1 MKDVFRFAFTLTVVA
16 LISAGSL
23 AWINE
28 ITKPKILAQQARQL
42 NEGLYSVLPGSDNG
56 SIVPFEEDDT
66 VQYYIGYRDKDRTQF
81 IGYAFLAESRGYSST
96 IQTLVGVDS
105 TCKILSVRVLYQQ
118 ETPGLGTRI
127 EEIRSGDT
135 TPWWQNQFLGKNAVG
150 IAVDKDNGEIE
161 TITGA
166 TITSRAVTIGISERA
181 EKIRQKIHNR

>member
-66 VQYYIGYRDKDRTQF
+66 VQYYIGYRDKDQTQL
-81 IGYAFLAESRGYSST
+81 IGFAFMVESSGYSS
-96 IQTLVGVDS
+96 
-105 TCKILSVRVLYQQ
+105 
-118 ETPGLGTRI
+118 
-127 EEIRSGDT
+127 
-135 TPWWQNQFLGKNAVG
+135 
-150 IAVDKDNGEIE
+150 
-161 TITGA
+161 
-166 TITSRAVTIGISERA
+166 
-181 EKIRQKIHNR
+181 KIRTL

>member
-1 MKDVFRFAFTLTVVA
+1 
-16 LISAGSL
+16 
-23 AWINE
+23 
-28 ITKPKILAQQARQL
+28 
-42 NEGLYSVLPGSDNG
+42 
-56 SIVPFEEDDT
+56 
-66 VQYYIGYRDKDRTQF
+66 
-81 IGYAFLAESRGYSST
+81 AESRGYSST